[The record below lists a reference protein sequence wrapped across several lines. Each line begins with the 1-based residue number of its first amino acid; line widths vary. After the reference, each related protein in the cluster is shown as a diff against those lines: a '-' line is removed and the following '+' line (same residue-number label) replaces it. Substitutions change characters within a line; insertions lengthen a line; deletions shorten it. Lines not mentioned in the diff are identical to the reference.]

1 MSILYIVIIILLVAA
16 DQGTKYF
23 MSVWLKPQESVEI
36 IRGFVRFRYVEN
48 EGAAFSMLNNARWF
62 FVIVTAVCVIGCFV
76 ALFNKRLKII
86 YPALNS
92 PFLKTAIIL
101 ISAGGIGNMIDRIYR
116 GTVIDFIEPT
126 FVNFAVFNV
135 ADIFVTCG
143 AAIII
148 IYLIVDIIFD
158 FGQKRREI
166 RNYKRRR

>member
-1 MSILYIVIIILLVAA
+1 M
-16 DQGTKYF
+16 
-23 MSVWLKPQESVEI
+23 
-36 IRGFVRFRYVEN
+36 
-48 EGAAFSMLNNARWF
+48 
-62 FVIVTAVCVIGCFV
+62 
-76 ALFNKRLKII
+76 

-166 RNYKRRR
+166 RNYRRRR

>member
-1 MSILYIVIIILLVAA
+1 M
-16 DQGTKYF
+16 
-23 MSVWLKPQESVEI
+23 
-36 IRGFVRFRYVEN
+36 
-48 EGAAFSMLNNARWF
+48 
-62 FVIVTAVCVIGCFV
+62 
-76 ALFNKRLKII
+76 

-158 FGQKRREI
+158 FGQKRRAI
-166 RNYKRRR
+166 RNYRRRR